1 MRHQGRRANSN
12 QSAPRATPPSV
23 LPLPRD
29 TQKRAQQ
36 YGSACANPGLWLDK
50 FAAYTL
56 RGPKWEMDLRAKKRA
71 DVNWRTQAF
80 LDTLEQFKHR
90 WEKILHTS
98 GALTFTAEP
107 QWRMAVGLGTASVR
121 ETGLALH
128 RLYGFPIIPGSA
140 LKGLTSSWAEIN
152 GEDETTRTRVFGT
165 QDATGTVIF
174 FDAIP
179 LAPLRVKL
187 DVMNPHYGEYSLD
200 QTGRTPP
207 ADWHSPVPVYFLTL
221 EQGSRFLF
229 AVAPRR
235 RHNTDDQS
243 EATCARDWLKRALRE
258 LGVGAKT
265 SAGYGYLNVE

>member
-12 QSAPRATPPSV
+12 QQAAHDTPSSI

-29 TQKRAQQ
+29 TQMMARQHGHK
-36 YGSACANPGLWLDK
+36 CTNPGLWLDK

-56 RGPKWEMDLRAKKRA
+56 RGSKLEMALRAKKRE
-71 DVNWRTQAF
+71 DVNWHTDAF
-80 LDTLEQFKHR
+80 LYTLEKFKHR
-90 WEKILHTS
+90 WEKILQAG

-107 QWRMAVGLGTASVR
+107 QWRMAVGLGTASAR

-128 RLYGFPIIPGSA
+128 RLYGFPILPGSA

-152 GEDETTRTRVFGT
+152 NKDETTRARVFGT
-165 QDATGTVIF
+165 QDETGTVIF

-179 LAPLRVKL
+179 LAPLRIKL
-187 DVMNPHYGEYSLD
+187 DVMNPHYGKYYLD
-200 QTGRTPP
+200 SSGRTPP

-221 EQGSRFLF
+221 EHGSRFLF

-243 EATCARDWLKRALRE
+243 DATCARDWLKRALCE

-265 SAGYGYLNVE
+265 SAGYGYLTGE